1 MNESVRTLEE
11 EGETLAERAA
21 ARLQSEILSGQIPPG
36 SRLGVTALAA
46 GYGIGA
52 TPIRE
57 GLSRLVSKG
66 LIVAIGRRGFRVSEV
81 SGSDLADITRLRVL
95 IELEGLRLSLEKG
108 GDAWE
113 TAILAS
119 LHRLR
124 LFVERHGERFG
135 EGSPEFD
142 ALHKGFHASLIA
154 GCGSPRIRD
163 AASSLYDQAYRY
175 RRLMMNELTNPESFI
190 ASHEALAKAVI
201 SRNQPLAETYLKGHL
216 ESTLHYVYPETRGEA
231 G

>member
-1 MNESVRTLEE
+1 MDQDVLTSHED
-11 EGETLAERAA
+11 GETLAERAA
-21 ARLQSEILSGQIPPG
+21 ARLQSEILSGQIRPG
-36 SRLGVTALAA
+36 SRLGVAGLAA
-46 GYGIGA
+46 SYGIGA

-81 SGSDLADITRLRVL
+81 SKSDLADITRLRVL

-113 TAILAS
+113 AAIIAS

-124 LFVERHGERFG
+124 LFVERHGKRFG

-142 ALHKGFHASLIA
+142 TLHKSFHASLIA
-154 GCGSPRIRD
+154 GCGSSRIRE
-163 AASSLYDQAYRY
+163 AASNLYDQAYRY
-175 RRLMMNELTNPESFI
+175 RRLMMNELTDSEVFI
-190 ASHEALAKAVI
+190 ADHEALANAVI
-201 SRNQPLAETYLKGHL
+201 SRNLPLTEAYLRAHL
-216 ESTLHYVYPETRGEA
+216 ESTLRYIYPESRE
-231 G
+231 